1 MKNLLRKTVASA
13 LAFSVLA
20 TSTVAFADKSA
31 LMKEEAAIQNYTHLS
46 VSKKVADDG
55 RCNGAWTAEGYLML
69 DFYRSGA
76 KYHATM
82 SGTGGYLQT
91 SLTTDN
97 IMPLVTADLMNA
109 KRGNVASKFD
119 GIRIR
124 NGEKAYRYA
133 MKAYESALPKIR
145 AEVRKS
151 RDANK
156 VYRCPLDKD
165 LSMWNAGSD
174 RAVQNLYK
182 KLAKVYRANSWDEWE
197 KDGTNKKI
205 LAYVAIMA
213 VYESS
218 LPEAGEKVR
227 MLRRW

>member
-1 MKNLLRKTVASA
+1 MKNLLRKSVAATVAI
-13 LAFSVLA
+13 SVMA
-20 TSTVAFADKSA
+20 SSSIAFADKSA
-31 LMKEEAAIQNYTHLS
+31 LMKEEAAIQKDAQLS
-46 VSKKVADDG
+46 VSKKVAYDG
-55 RCNGAWTAEGYLML
+55 RCNGAWTAEGYLMM
-69 DFYRSGA
+69 DFYKSGA

-97 IMPLVTADLMNA
+97 IMPLITADLMNA

-133 MKAYESALPKIR
+133 VKAYESARPKLR
-145 AEVRKS
+145 AEVRKA
-151 RDANK
+151 RDAKK

-165 LSMWNAGSD
+165 LSQWDVRTDKN
-174 RAVQNLYK
+174 VQNLYK
-182 KLAKVYRANSWDEWE
+182 KLANVYRGNSWDKWE
-197 KDGTNKKI
+197 KDGTNKRI
-205 LAYVAIMA
+205 LAYVALMA

-218 LPEAGEKVR
+218 LPEDGEKVR
-227 MLRRW
+227 ILNRW